1 MHMHMHIPVG
11 TFVRVHSLHLKK
23 TRQFSAIARSRAG
36 VRHDYGLKVQPNSA
50 MIDLASTLVIIAES
64 ATSRNGLLPCSLSS
78 RNLRI
83 AQWSL
88 PCNLRL
94 IVLPSHLNSLRLL
107 SCSRH
112 SSGTPPGGRSAAA
125 AGARAH
131 REPRAHRA
139 DGRGAFM
146 SEDRGAHQREQG
158 GRATSPRALGATL
171 ARLGQRQTGS
181 AFWPSPY
188 ICIHR

>member
-1 MHMHMHIPVG
+1 M
-11 TFVRVHSLHLKK
+11 
-23 TRQFSAIARSRAG
+23 
-36 VRHDYGLKVQPNSA
+36 
-50 MIDLASTLVIIAES
+50 ASTLSGSTKFRDDRFGLNLGDHRGICNIAD
-64 ATSRNGLLPCSLSS
+64 GLLPCSLSS

-139 DGRGAFM
+139 DGRGALR

-171 ARLGQRQTGS
+171 ARLGQRRTGS
-181 AFWPSPY
+181 ACSELLTLTLHMHA
-188 ICIHR
+188 CIGDALHEGQQDVPTVPQQSA

>member
-1 MHMHMHIPVG
+1 M
-11 TFVRVHSLHLKK
+11 
-23 TRQFSAIARSRAG
+23 
-36 VRHDYGLKVQPNSA
+36 
-50 MIDLASTLVIIAES
+50 ASTLSGSTKFRDDRYGLNLGDHRGICNIAD
-64 ATSRNGLLPCSLSS
+64 GLLPCSLSS
-78 RNLRI
+78 RNLLI

-94 IVLPSHLNSLRLL
+94 IVLRCHLNLRLIVLRLL

-112 SSGTPPGGRSAAA
+112 SSGTPPSGRSAAA

>member
-1 MHMHMHIPVG
+1 MASSG
-11 TFVRVHSLHLKK
+11 STKFRDD
-23 TRQFSAIARSRAG
+23 R
-36 VRHDYGLKVQPNSA
+36 YGLNLGDHRG
-50 MIDLASTLVIIAES
+50 ICNIAD
-64 ATSRNGLLPCSLSS
+64 GLLPCSLSS
-78 RNLRI
+78 RNLLI

-94 IVLPSHLNSLRLL
+94 IVLRCHLNLRLIVLRLL

-112 SSGTPPGGRSAAA
+112 SSGTPPSGRSAAA

-171 ARLGQRQTGS
+171 ARLGQRRTGS
-181 AFWPSPY
+181 ACSELLTLTLHMHA
-188 ICIHR
+188 CIGDALHEGQQDVPAVPQQSA

>member
-50 MIDLASTLVIIAES
+50 MIDLASTLVIIAEWF
-64 ATSRNGLLPCSLSS
+64 ASLQPF
-78 RNLRI
+78 I
-83 AQWSL
+83 AEFAHRAMVA